1 MARPGAGWGQG
12 GPLTLSQGWSGG
24 VLLGEGEHR
33 CPHPVFPDPCAWTV
47 PGLVWC
53 VAASRRSFRE
63 PLWEVGVGVEG
74 QSSLAP
80 NMIEFKFNSSLGVQG
95 CV

>member
-1 MARPGAGWGQG
+1 
-12 GPLTLSQGWSGG
+12 
-24 VLLGEGEHR
+24 
-33 CPHPVFPDPCAWTV
+33 
-47 PGLVWC
+47 
-53 VAASRRSFRE
+53 
-63 PLWEVGVGVEG
+63 VEG